1 MSSNIDYKTIIIS
14 IVFSVIL
21 STGTIMTVPQ
31 VQDALRGPQGEP
43 GPQGVQGPQGPPGTG
58 EQGPQGETGEQG
70 PAGIVGEPDF
80 TSGWKEISQLHTLTF
95 FFNTDVIYDYQ
106 NIFVCLEGM
115 TADGRIHQ
123 IAYGLDQYGTNTRG
137 AYWSM
142 DSDERV
148 AVGRV
153 NPVITRNHPPHL
165 FPGTTQMP
173 ILMRVGVRLGRCP
186 RVHGCYS
193 ARGEHM
199 KKWKTLILVP
209 YMMMIA
215 IVLFYAVI
223 FGPLGFIVAMG
234 VLAKVI
240 PFMILYSIALGLLL
254 IVRWVIIRRRKR
266 RDKAS

>member
-31 VQDALRGPQGEP
+31 VQDALRGPQGEQ
-43 GPQGVQGPQGPPGTG
+43 GPQGVQGPQGPPGPQGPQGVQGPTG

-80 TSGWKEISQLHTLTF
+80 TSGWTQISQLHTLTF

-142 DSDERV
+142 DSDRIYVHRSADDVFYTKIRV
-148 AVGRV
+148 RIWQLPNA
-153 NPVITRNHPPHL
+153 
-165 FPGTTQMP
+165 
-173 ILMRVGVRLGRCP
+173 
-186 RVHGCYS
+186 
-193 ARGEHM
+193 
-199 KKWKTLILVP
+199 
-209 YMMMIA
+209 
-215 IVLFYAVI
+215 
-223 FGPLGFIVAMG
+223 
-234 VLAKVI
+234 
-240 PFMILYSIALGLLL
+240 
-254 IVRWVIIRRRKR
+254 
-266 RDKAS
+266 